1 MQIAGKIAIVT
12 GSARGIGKRIV
23 EVLVEKGA
31 KVVVVDILDQGAA
44 VADELNASKGEKVA
58 CFQKCDVT
66 NVDELKAMVDRALM
80 EFGGLDILVNNAGI
94 GGSLPWIEPDS
105 EGLSRTLD
113 INLRAPIEG
122 TRLAIR
128 YLMATRRTGCVVNV
142 ASIAAF
148 HPVEFTPVYAATK
161 SGLVSFTASCATLAD
176 SEPRIRVN
184 AIAQSYVDTDIV
196 HENVPPEVNQILRA
210 QGEIPVDTVV
220 GEVVRC
226 IEDEKL
232 AGDTIKV
239 LPGMPGM
246 VHDGPKA
253 RAFGFMETVKQ
264 EFAKAALLM
273 QQSEQEQQQAGQQAQ
288 AVPAND

>member
-128 YLMATRRTGCVVNV
+128 YLMATGRAGCVVNV
-142 ASIAAF
+142 ASLAAF
-148 HPVEFTPVYAATK
+148 YPVEFAPVYAASK
-161 SGLVSFTASCATLAD
+161 SGLASFTGSCATLAD

-288 AVPAND
+288 AVPAKD